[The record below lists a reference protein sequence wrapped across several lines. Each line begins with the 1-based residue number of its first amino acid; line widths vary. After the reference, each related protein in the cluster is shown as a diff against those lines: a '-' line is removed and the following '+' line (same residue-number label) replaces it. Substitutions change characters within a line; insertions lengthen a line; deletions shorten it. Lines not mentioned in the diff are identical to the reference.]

1 MATTKVQVVLDI
13 EYDLPP
19 SRYNKIEIQKILAIM
34 CHEIQRDNLMTWQD
48 VGIEKFRYKINLNPY
63 IKNYQKNNNSK
74 YNNKRTSAMNNTS
87 HNDNNNSNRRNN

>member
-63 IKNYQKNNNSK
+63 QRNYSKNNK
-74 YNNKRTSAMNNTS
+74 FNNNNNNNNNRTST
-87 HNDNNNSNRRNN
+87 NRRNQDNKSQEK